1 MPRRAL
7 RKIIPV
13 LVLVILCSAVAT
25 ILSTIVV
32 STANIRG
39 DDTQQYVFAAIF
51 LIALVAG
58 LVWLP
63 LGKRT

>member
-32 STANIRG
+32 STANIRE

-63 LGKRT
+63 LGKRS